1 MDENDLIEQIELSKR
16 ILSCEPYGPRV
27 TVTAMDARAVI
38 AYGEDM
44 GAVTRTKHPLG
55 DVLSMPGETA
65 VLQSYF
71 KNNILHLFSAA
82 AWIAL
87 CFQNNR
93 RLSRHGLVSL
103 GLNVYPFMKSEL
115 FLPWNDVEFA
125 ERLNRTIDLFIRE
138 GFLTTNGEDSETLYR
153 APGQTD
159 EVFHLRAIAHSMQ
172 QAFERYFIAITT
184 LVKNGSGA
192 LSASE
197 LESLCHL
204 TAQRLSLLYAPAAP
218 EFFDKSLFRGFIAN
232 MREQKLI
239 WLNEAGKLEFDQR
252 LNDWEQDARL
262 VLNRELRH
270 TIHKI
275 SPDAAAPKA
284 ETPESGV

>member
-1 MDENDLIEQIELSKR
+1 MQ
-16 ILSCEPYGPRV
+16 
-27 TVTAMDARAVI
+27 
-38 AYGEDM
+38 
-44 GAVTRTKHPLG
+44 
-55 DVLSMPGETA
+55 GETA

-71 KNNILHLFSAA
+71 RNNVLHLFSAA
-82 AWIAL
+82 AWISL

-93 RLSRHGLVSL
+93 RLSRKGLVHL

-115 FLPWNDVEFA
+115 YLPWSDTEFA
-125 ERLNRTIDLFIRE
+125 EQLHKTIELFIQE
-138 GFLTTNGEDSETLYR
+138 GILSVSKEDSEILYR
-153 APGQTD
+153 ASGQTD
-159 EVFHLRAIAHSMQ
+159 EVFKLRTIAHSMQ

-184 LVKNGSGA
+184 LVKNGSGS
-192 LSASE
+192 LSAGA

-232 MREQKLI
+232 LRSQKMI
-239 WLNEAGKLEFDQR
+239 WLNEHGKLDFDNR

-275 SPDAAAPKA
+275 SPDAVNQVAQVKP
-284 ETPESGV
+284 SSV